1 MNQVLRAYLAITVLA
16 VSWGTI
22 PLIIRTSE
30 INSISLVGVRTF
42 IGSIFL
48 GLILLKKDV
57 SIKELIKP
65 GLILGPLLAIHW
77 VTMFESIELNSVA
90 VGIGLVFSYPI
101 FVIFIEYARGT
112 KLQSYQILL
121 ILSGFLGLYLLLD
134 LVDVKSITG
143 IIYGLISAV
152 SLAFIITIGERYSS
166 KLGGLKVAFSQL
178 IVAAFILIKFTFDS
192 WNWMISNILISLFL
206 GLFLTALGLTTYW
219 YVVKV
224 IKPLAVSTI
233 TYLEPVTGV
242 VLGAL
247 ILNENLEIKQIIGFS
262 IVLLVGVLQVYL
274 DSKVSPSS
282 CLLYTSPSPRD

>member
-30 INSISLVGVRTF
+30 INSISLVVIRTF

-274 DSKVSPSS
+274 DSKVNPSS
-282 CLLYTSPSPRD
+282 TS

>member
-262 IVLLVGVLQVYL
+262 IVLLVGVLQVYRL
-274 DSKVSPSS
+274 
-282 CLLYTSPSPRD
+282 

>member
-30 INSISLVGVRTF
+30 INSISLVGIRTF

-57 SIKELIKP
+57 NIKELIKP
-65 GLILGPLLAIHW
+65 GLVLGPLLAIHW

-143 IIYGLISAV
+143 IIYGLVSAV

-262 IVLLVGVLQVYL
+262 IVLLVGVFQVYL

-282 CLLYTSPSPRD
+282 SS

>member
-274 DSKVSPSS
+274 DSKVNPCSS
-282 CLLYTSPSPRD
+282 S

>member
-112 KLQSYQILL
+112 ILQSYQILL

-282 CLLYTSPSPRD
+282 TS

>member
-1 MNQVLRAYLAITVLA
+1 VNQVLRAYLAITVLA

-30 INSISLVGVRTF
+30 INSISLVGIRTF

-48 GLILLKKDV
+48 GIILLKKDV
-57 SIKELIKP
+57 SIRELIKP

-192 WNWMISNILISLFL
+192 WNWMVSNILISLFL

-274 DSKVSPSS
+274 DSKVNPSS
-282 CLLYTSPSPRD
+282 SS

>member
-48 GLILLKKDV
+48 GIILLNKDV
-57 SIKELIKP
+57 SLKELIRP

-112 KLQSYQILL
+112 KLKSYQILL

-134 LVDVKSITG
+134 LGDVKSTIG

-152 SLAFIITIGERYSS
+152 SLAFIITIGARYSS

-192 WNWMISNILISLFL
+192 WNWMVSNILISLFL

-274 DSKVSPSS
+274 DSKVNPSS
-282 CLLYTSPSPRD
+282 SS

>member
-1 MNQVLRAYLAITVLA
+1 VNQVLRAYLAITVLA

-274 DSKVSPSS
+274 DSKVNPSS
-282 CLLYTSPSPRD
+282 SS

>member
-30 INSISLVGVRTF
+30 INSISLVGIRTF

-262 IVLLVGVLQVYL
+262 MVLLVGVLQVYL
-274 DSKVSPSS
+274 DSKVNPSS
-282 CLLYTSPSPRD
+282 TS

>member
-48 GLILLKKDV
+48 GIILLNKDV
-57 SIKELIKP
+57 SIRELIKP

-143 IIYGLISAV
+143 IIYGLVSAV

-274 DSKVSPSS
+274 DSKVNPSS
-282 CLLYTSPSPRD
+282 TS

>member
-143 IIYGLISAV
+143 IIYGLMSAV

-247 ILNENLEIKQIIGFS
+247 LLNENLEIKQIIGFS

-282 CLLYTSPSPRD
+282 TS

>member
-192 WNWMISNILISLFL
+192 WNWMVSNILISLFL

-274 DSKVSPSS
+274 DSKVNPSS
-282 CLLYTSPSPRD
+282 TS

>member
-30 INSISLVGVRTF
+30 INSISLVGIRTF

-48 GLILLKKDV
+48 GIILLSKEV
-57 SIKELIKP
+57 SIRELIKP

-274 DSKVSPSS
+274 DSKVNPSS
-282 CLLYTSPSPRD
+282 SS

>member
-1 MNQVLRAYLAITVLA
+1 VNQVLRAYLAITVLA

-30 INSISLVGVRTF
+30 INSISLVGIRTF

-48 GLILLKKDV
+48 GIILLNKDV
-57 SIKELIKP
+57 SIRELIKP

-143 IIYGLISAV
+143 IIYGLISAI

-274 DSKVSPSS
+274 DSKVNSS
-282 CLLYTSPSPRD
+282 STS

>member
-1 MNQVLRAYLAITVLA
+1 M
-16 VSWGTI
+16 
-22 PLIIRTSE
+22 
-30 INSISLVGVRTF
+30 
-42 IGSIFL
+42 
-48 GLILLKKDV
+48 
-57 SIKELIKP
+57 
-65 GLILGPLLAIHW
+65 
-77 VTMFESIELNSVA
+77 
-90 VGIGLVFSYPI
+90 
-101 FVIFIEYARGT
+101 
-112 KLQSYQILL
+112 
-121 ILSGFLGLYLLLD
+121 
-134 LVDVKSITG
+134 
-143 IIYGLISAV
+143 
-152 SLAFIITIGERYSS
+152 AFIITIGERYSS

-274 DSKVSPSS
+274 DSKVNPSS
-282 CLLYTSPSPRD
+282 SS

>member
-30 INSISLVGVRTF
+30 INSISLVGIRTF

-57 SIKELIKP
+57 RIKELIKP

-143 IIYGLISAV
+143 IIYGLVSAV

-206 GLFLTALGLTTYW
+206 GLFLTALGLTTYR

-274 DSKVSPSS
+274 DSKVNPSS
-282 CLLYTSPSPRD
+282 TS

>member
-143 IIYGLISAV
+143 IIYGLMSAV

-274 DSKVSPSS
+274 DSKVNPSS
-282 CLLYTSPSPRD
+282 SS

>member
-101 FVIFIEYARGT
+101 FVIFIEYSRGT

-242 VLGAL
+242 VFGAL

-274 DSKVSPSS
+274 DSKVNPSS
-282 CLLYTSPSPRD
+282 TS

>member
-247 ILNENLEIKQIIGFS
+247 VLNENLEIKQIIGFS

-274 DSKVSPSS
+274 DSKVNPSS
-282 CLLYTSPSPRD
+282 SS

>member
-1 MNQVLRAYLAITVLA
+1 VNQVLRAYLAITVLA

-30 INSISLVGVRTF
+30 INSISLVGIRTF

-57 SIKELIKP
+57 RIKELIKP

-143 IIYGLISAV
+143 IIYGLVSAV

-274 DSKVSPSS
+274 DSKVNPSS
-282 CLLYTSPSPRD
+282 TS

>member
-30 INSISLVGVRTF
+30 INSISLVGIRTF

-57 SIKELIKP
+57 RIKELIKP

-143 IIYGLISAV
+143 IIYGLVSAV

-274 DSKVSPSS
+274 DSKVNPSS
-282 CLLYTSPSPRD
+282 TS